1 MILIHRLN
9 ENCVGA
15 IKRCPFESLV
25 NPVSFRFLQMKKFLQ
40 LLVFGA
46 CLIFAG
52 TALATTV
59 IPPSFDELVSRAEMI
74 FQGSVTDVRSEWT
87 GEGAQRRIMSYVT
100 LKVEDAIKGN
110 PGSTVTLRMLG
121 GTVGAE
127 TMEVSDAPKFKVG
140 DRDILFVEN
149 NGTQFVPLVGIMH
162 GRFRVGKDA
171 TGQDAVFTNDGSPLS
186 DFTQLGKNE
195 KGASAGRAISKQEF
209 KRAIQAKAQAQ
220 GAH

>member
-9 ENCVGA
+9 ENRVGA
-15 IKRCPFESLV
+15 IKRSPFESLV
-25 NPVSFRFLQMKKFLQ
+25 NPVSFRFLQMKKFLR
-40 LLVFGA
+40 LLISGA

-74 FQGSVTDVRSEWT
+74 FQGNVTDVRSEWT

-121 GTVGAE
+121 GTVGGE

-162 GRFRVGKDA
+162 GRFHVEKDA

-195 KGASAGRAISKQEF
+195 KAASAGRAISKQEF

-220 GAH
+220 GTH